1 MAKVLNGKVTS
12 VAMTNTIV
20 VEVTRHTPHPLYK
33 KLMKRSKKYH
43 VDPCGQEVVVG
54 ELVSIVET
62 KPVAKNKHFALVT
75 KKDTKTS
82 SKTSTSSAQEE
93 EKK

>member
-1 MAKVLNGKVTS
+1 MAKILNGKVTS
-12 VAMTNTIV
+12 IAMTGTII

-43 VDPCGQEVVVG
+43 VDPRGQEVAVG
-54 ELVSIVET
+54 DLVSIVET
-62 KPVAKNKHFALVT
+62 KPVAKNKHFALVSMKET
-75 KKDTKTS
+75 KSDSQK
-82 SKTSTSSAQEE
+82 E